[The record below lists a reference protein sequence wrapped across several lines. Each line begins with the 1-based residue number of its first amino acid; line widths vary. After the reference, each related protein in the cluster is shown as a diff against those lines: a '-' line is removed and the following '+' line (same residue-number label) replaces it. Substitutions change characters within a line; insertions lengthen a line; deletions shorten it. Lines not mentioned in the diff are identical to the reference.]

1 MEELVK
7 KSREGDSAAAL
18 SLLEDFTPF
27 IISTARKLYI
37 VNHDLEDLIQI
48 GRVSFLCALRKYD
61 TDREFCFPAYAVN
74 AVKNNY
80 HHLIRKAAD
89 RNYEP
94 DSSALDGLP
103 SRTDIEEEFLEN
115 ETTARLM
122 QSLEKLPAEDR
133 ALIEWFYFRS
143 GSIKAYAESNSLT
156 YNSVVKKKQR
166 ILNRLRNLM
175 TPEENE
181 KVPCK
186 SRELGKTILRQYI
199 EPD

>member
-1 MEELVK
+1 MDHKLMEELVK
-7 KSREGDSAAAL
+7 KSREGDTAAAL

-27 IISTARKLYI
+27 IISTARKIYI

-48 GRVSFLCALRKYD
+48 GRVSFLTALRKYD
-61 TDREFCFPAYAVN
+61 MGREFCFPAYAVN

-94 DSSALDGLP
+94 DSSVLEALP
-103 SRTDIEEEFLEN
+103 SRTDIEEDFQKN
-115 ETTARLM
+115 EDAARLM
-122 QSLEKLPAEDR
+122 QSLEKLPAEDK

-143 GSIKAYAESNSLT
+143 GSIKDYAESNSLT

-166 ILNRLRNLM
+166 ILNRLKNLM
-175 TPEENE
+175 TP
-181 KVPCK
+181 
-186 SRELGKTILRQYI
+186 
-199 EPD
+199 